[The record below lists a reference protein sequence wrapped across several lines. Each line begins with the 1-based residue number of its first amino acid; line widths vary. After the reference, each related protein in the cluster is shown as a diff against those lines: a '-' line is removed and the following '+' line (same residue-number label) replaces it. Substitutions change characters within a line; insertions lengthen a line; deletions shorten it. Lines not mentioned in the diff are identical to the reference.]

1 MRNNFSEGK
10 RSMEKVNVAFIGL
23 GCRGGGLMGTIID
36 FEDVNITAVCD
47 KYEDRVEEKARF
59 VKEKK
64 GVLPFGTTDYKEVLA
79 RDDVDAVIIAT
90 DWELHIPIAVDAMR
104 AGKAVAL
111 EVGGAYSIEDCFHL
125 VKTWEDTK
133 VPFMFLEN
141 CCYNRE
147 ELLAT
152 AMVRRGML
160 GKIVHCHGAYAHDLR
175 CEVTH
180 GKENRHYR
188 LRNYLGRN
196 CENYPTHELGPIA
209 KVLDINRGNRMTSLV
224 SVASGSFGIEQY
236 VEDNKNNI
244 NPELIGTKFAQ
255 GDIVNT
261 IITCAGGETIT
272 LRLDTSLPRFY
283 NREFTVHGTK
293 GLYEQHANTV
303 FFDGD
308 AEKYWISADY
318 VKENINNAD
327 KYAYL
332 LPQAWKNITKEMLEA
347 GHGGMDYLE
356 LRDFI
361 DRLKNGDGMP
371 IDVYDASSWMCISCL
386 SEQSIREGG
395 APVEIPDFTNG
406 EWKNRHSL
414 DVYDLL

>member
-1 MRNNFSEGK
+1 
-10 RSMEKVNVAFIGL
+10 MEKVNVGFIGL

-36 FEDVNITAVCD
+36 FYDVNITAVCD
-47 KYEDRVEEKARF
+47 KYEDRVEEKSEF

-64 GVLPFGTTDYKEVLA
+64 GVLPFGTTDYREVLA
-79 RDDVDAVIIAT
+79 REDVDAVIIAT

-111 EVGGAYSIEDCFHL
+111 EVGGAYSTEDCFDL

-175 CEVTH
+175 GEVTH

-209 KVLDINRGNRMTSLV
+209 KVLDINRGNRMVSLV
-224 SVASGSFGIEQY
+224 SVASGSFGLERY
-236 VEDNKNNI
+236 VNDNKDTI
-244 NPELIGTKFAQ
+244 NPELIGAKFMQ

-272 LRLDTSLPRFY
+272 LRLDTTLPHFY

-293 GLYEQHANTV
+293 GLYEQSANTV

-308 AEKYWISADY
+308 PEKYWISADY
-318 VKENINNAD
+318 IKENINNAD

-332 LPQAWKNITKEMLEA
+332 LPPAWQNITKEMLDS

-361 DRLKNGDGMP
+361 DRLKNGDDMP
-371 IDVYDASSWMCISCL
+371 IDVYDAASWMCISCL

-395 APVEIPDFTNG
+395 APVGIPDFTNG

>member
-1 MRNNFSEGK
+1 
-10 RSMEKVNVAFIGL
+10 MEKVNVGFIGL

-36 FEDVNITAVCD
+36 FYDVNITAVCD
-47 KYEDRVEEKARF
+47 KYEDRVEEKSEF

-64 GVLPFGTTDYKEVLA
+64 GVLPFGTTDYREVLA
-79 RDDVDAVIIAT
+79 REDVDAVIIAT

-111 EVGGAYSIEDCFHL
+111 EVGGAYSTEDCFDL

-160 GKIVHCHGAYAHDLR
+160 GKIVNCHGAYAHDLR
-175 CEVTH
+175 HEVTH
-180 GKENRHYR
+180 GQENRHYR

-209 KVLDINRGNRMTSLV
+209 KVLDINRGNRMVSLV
-224 SVASGSFGIEQY
+224 SVASGSFGLERY
-236 VEDNKNNI
+236 VNDNKDTI
-244 NPELIGTKFAQ
+244 NPELIGAKFMQ

-272 LRLDTSLPRFY
+272 LRLDTTLPRFY

-293 GLYEQHANTV
+293 GLYEQSANTV

-308 AEKYWISADY
+308 PEKYWISADY
-318 VKENINNAD
+318 IKEHINNAD

-332 LPQAWKNITKEMLEA
+332 LPPAWQNIK
-347 GHGGMDYLE
+347 
-356 LRDFI
+356 
-361 DRLKNGDGMP
+361 K
-371 IDVYDASSWMCISCL
+371 
-386 SEQSIREGG
+386 
-395 APVEIPDFTNG
+395 
-406 EWKNRHSL
+406 
-414 DVYDLL
+414 